1 MALTCGDI
9 PRLICSVLLPPVG
22 VFFQVGC
29 NRDLAI
35 NILLTLLGC
44 VRVCACVCVRERVSV
59 SIRRQCDSL

>member
-9 PRLICSVLLPPVG
+9 PRLLCSILLPPLG

-44 VRVCACVCVRERVSV
+44 VAFFVHLLCCFVWAYGG
-59 SIRRQCDSL
+59 